1 MHQTI
6 LSSNQIHRL
15 HHTFF
20 IPKGD
25 IKASLLIVHGMSEH
39 SGRYTDFA
47 NFLADNGI
55 LVLTF
60 DLLGHGKTVKDRYE
74 LGFFDEKYPVQTLSK
89 DVMIMV
95 DTLKS
100 QSKQL
105 SNRIVPCFIMGHS
118 MGSFLVRTVLTHH
131 ATSFDGVMLM
141 GTANRYNAINQAGLL
156 CLTALNRLRPKKSN
170 HRLASLVNDYLL
182 SQIRSPISPSPFAWL
197 SENTKAIKAFEEDEL
212 TGFSFSN
219 NGFFT
224 LQSLLKIA
232 CSTHWYQHLP
242 NNTPILLISGK
253 DDPVGNMS
261 QDILALQ
268 DTLIQAQKSVSSI
281 LYPNMRHEPL
291 HETDFIQVYHDILH
305 WLNQSLAQISS
316 NLNQSQFQ

>member
-1 MHQTI
+1 MTQSII

-20 IPKGD
+20 VPKGD

-39 SGRYTDFA
+39 SGRYANFA
-47 NFLADNGI
+47 KFLADNGI

-74 LGFFDEKYPVQTLSK
+74 LGFFDEKYPVQLLSK
-89 DVMIMV
+89 DVMIMA

-100 QSKQL
+100 KAEQL
-105 SNRIVPCFIMGHS
+105 SLTTTPCFIMGHS
-118 MGSFLVRTVLTHH
+118 MGSFLVRTVLCHH
-131 ATSFDGVMLM
+131 ATSFDGVILM

-156 CLTALNRLRPKKSN
+156 YLTTLNRLRPKKTN
-170 HRLASLVNDYLL
+170 HRLARLVNGYLL
-182 SQIRSPISPSPFAWL
+182 NQIRSPISPSPFAWL
-197 SENTKAIKAFEEDEL
+197 SENIDTIKTFEEDDL

-232 CSTHWYQHLP
+232 CSHHWYQHLP
-242 NNTPILLISGK
+242 SNTPILLISGK
-253 DDPVGNMS
+253 DDPVGNMG

-268 DTLIQAQKSVSSI
+268 ETLIQAQKSVDVI

-291 HETDFIQVYHDILH
+291 HETDFIQVYHDILR
-305 WLNQSLAQISS
+305 WLNQALIK
-316 NLNQSQFQ
+316 